1 MKELPAISQELSELI
16 ASFISRR
23 VEFIVSG
30 AHAMAAYSRPRY
42 TEDLDLFVRRERENV
57 LRMQLAL
64 RDFGLEVTDEGVEEF
79 LAGPRSM
86 MRIGSPPS
94 QVDILNFLSGLD
106 FEEAQERAEKA
117 KLSGVEVSVLSLQ
130 DLKTTKLA
138 AGRPKDLDDLR
149 RLEEESSGA

>member
-16 ASFISRR
+16 AFFTSRK

-30 AHAMAAYSRPRY
+30 AHAMAAYSQPRY
-42 TEDLDLFVRRERENV
+42 TEDLDLFVRRQRDNL
-57 LRMQLAL
+57 LRLQLAL
-64 RDFGLEVTDEGVEEF
+64 RDFGLEITDDGVEEF

-94 QVDILNFLSGLD
+94 QVDILNFLSGLK
-106 FEEAQERAEKA
+106 FEEAMGNAGKA
-117 KLSGVEVSVLSLQ
+117 KLGGVEVSILSLE
-130 DLKTTKLA
+130 DLKTTKRA
-138 AGRPKDLDDLR
+138 AGRPKDLEDLR